1 MDEIKKIA
9 STLIKQRKNLG
20 LEQKDMYMRIGMK
33 QQQYQRVEAGN
44 DIKLST
50 FLRVLEGLDLA
61 LSIVQKDSH
70 KTSLQF
76 NAEKTHLPDDQEDLQ
91 TSQSDDLDFWTNITR
106 TK

>member
-9 STLIKQRKNLG
+9 NMLTQQRKSLG

-50 FLRVLEGLDLA
+50 FLRVLEGLNLE
-61 LSIVQKDSH
+61 LSIGQKGSS
-70 KTSLQF
+70 KSSVLGS
-76 NAEKTHLPDDQEDLQ
+76 NPNN
-91 TSQSDDLDFWTNITR
+91 QSEEWGNTEIPENDDLDFWSNITR
-106 TK
+106 SK

>member
-61 LSIVQKDSH
+61 LSIVQKDSN